1 MSQEIPIQETLQ
13 EGPIKESNTNNTF
26 IEGLLK
32 IVLNYKEASQNN
44 NMAYGYYQKFLRSM

>member
-1 MSQEIPIQETLQ
+1 MSQETPIQETLQ

-26 IEGLLK
+26 IEGLVK
-32 IVLNYKEASQNN
+32 IVLNYKEASHNN